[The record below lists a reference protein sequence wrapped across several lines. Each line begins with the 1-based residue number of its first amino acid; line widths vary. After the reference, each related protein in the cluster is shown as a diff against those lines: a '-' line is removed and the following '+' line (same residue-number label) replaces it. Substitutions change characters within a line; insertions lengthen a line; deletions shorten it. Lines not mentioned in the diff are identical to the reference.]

1 MEDIINSYALG
12 TQYNGKI
19 PDWFTSDYCK
29 MMYLEGMKDVKNN
42 ITLTTKEIVE
52 KFERLK

>member
-1 MEDIINSYALG
+1 
-12 TQYNGKI
+12 
-19 PDWFTSDYCK
+19 
-29 MMYLEGMKDVKNN
+29 MYLEGMKDVKNN